1 MMLPRVLT
9 RGADTA
15 VHMLRQTTKKTEAN
29 QIVEASDLPHSSTS
43 TSTTAPPLS
52 TPNPS
57 PTPTPTRHDW
67 TFWTILLALCILGF
81 AAALDN
87 TIVFTALPTI
97 TSSIGLGSGG
107 SSQYVWI
114 VNAYSLSST
123 VIQPFIGQA
132 CNVLGRKKPAL
143 LSVFL
148 FALGAGI
155 AGGANGIAMLV
166 TGRTIQGLGAG
177 GVFVLIEL
185 VVCDLLPQRE
195 RGKYVGV
202 VLGSSAVGST
212 IGPLVGGALAGVN
225 WRWVFY
231 ITLPFSGVGFVW
243 IMVFLRVKYKRM
255 ATWGQALKQVD
266 LGGNLLFVGSITAI
280 LLGLLMGGVTFP
292 WSSGNVVAPLVVG
305 FVGWA
310 AFHMYESRLA
320 EPTIPQ
326 RLFVNRNAVIGF
338 FLTFEAGIFL
348 ASSAYFLPLY
358 FQALKD
364 VSPLVSG
371 IDTLPLNAFMMP
383 AAVISGLIM
392 AKTGF
397 CRPIHAT
404 AWGFFALAFGLLT
417 TLNTDS
423 SIAEWVFYQIFL
435 AIGLGAS
442 FVTILPAIQSTLAES
457 DVAVSTS
464 TFSFIRSFG
473 IVWGTTI
480 PSTIFN
486 SQINANLHTIS
497 DPSIRAVLA
506 NGGAY
511 QFAAGGSSLASLPPV
526 THAETVALYTTALKP
541 VWQVLLAFSILG
553 FLVVLFETPIE
564 LRKELD
570 TEFGIDRTKHEEV
583 GDLKTGS

>member
-1 MMLPRVLT
+1 MKLPQFSIQ
-9 RGADTA
+9 GADA
-15 VHMLRQTTKKTEAN
+15 VAHTTTQTMEEIKAN
-29 QIVEASDLPHSSTS
+29 QTNEASDLPHSSTAP
-43 TSTTAPPLS
+43 TTPLPS
-52 TPNPS
+52 SSS
-57 PTPTPTRHDW
+57 PTPGSARHDW

-97 TSSIGLGSGG
+97 TSAICLGG
-107 SSQYVWI
+107 SRGGSQYVWI

-123 VIQPFIGQA
+123 VIQPFVGQA
-132 CNVLGRKKPAL
+132 CNVLGRKNPAL
-143 LSVFL
+143 FSVSL
-148 FALGAGI
+148 FAFGAGI

-166 TGRTIQGLGAG
+166 AGRTIQGLGAG

-212 IGPLVGGALAGVN
+212 IGPLVGGALAGHN

-231 ITLPFSGVGFVW
+231 ITLPFSGVGLVW
-243 IMVFLRVKYKRM
+243 MAVFLRLKYQRT
-255 ATWGQALKQVD
+255 ATWRQALRQVD
-266 LGGNLLFVGSITAI
+266 LAGNVLFVGSITAI

-292 WSSGNVVAPLVVG
+292 WSSGNVVAPLVLG

-310 AFHMYESRLA
+310 AFHMYESRLT
-320 EPTIPQ
+320 EPTVPQ
-326 RLFVNRNAVIGF
+326 RLFSNRNAAIGF
-338 FLTFEAGIFL
+338 FLTFETGIFL

-358 FQALKD
+358 FQALKGA
-364 VSPLVSG
+364 SPLISG
-371 IDTLPLNAFMMP
+371 VDTLPLNAFMMP
-383 AAVISGLIM
+383 AAVISGGIM
-392 AKTGF
+392 AKTGL

-423 SIAEWVFYQIFL
+423 STAEWVFYQIFL

-457 DVAVSTS
+457 DVAVSTG
-464 TFSFIRSFG
+464 TFSFVRSFG
-473 IVWGTTI
+473 IIWGTTI

-486 SQINANLHTIS
+486 SQINANLHMIS
-497 DPSIRAVLA
+497 DASIRAVLG

-526 THAETVALYTTALKP
+526 VHAQVVALYTTALKP
-541 VWQVLLAFSILG
+541 VWQVMLAFSLLG
-553 FLVVLFETPIE
+553 FLVVLFQKPIE

-570 TEFGIDRTKHEEV
+570 TEFGIDRAQYKEVEDTKK
-583 GDLKTGS
+583 GL